1 MRWQRSISISSV
13 ISNLF
18 LVIFITSSLKFSQ
31 VLLYVSGMPSIRIL
45 LSRDLSSSHV
55 NFSMAKVGCKRSSTV
70 SLRSVSTFL
79 ISFLTLATL
88 SLSYPWVNTR
98 FLVMPITSCEILSS
112 RSLVFVSWEF
122 YRIYIYIK
130 NLYFKY
136 MGRNLRLNKITCN
149 GVAQNMGF
157 TNEMFTKVTF
167 LSFFLLC
174 KIYTLNNI
182 SA

>member
-1 MRWQRSISISSV
+1 
-13 ISNLF
+13 
-18 LVIFITSSLKFSQ
+18 
-31 VLLYVSGMPSIRIL
+31 
-45 LSRDLSSSHV
+45 
-55 NFSMAKVGCKRSSTV
+55 
-70 SLRSVSTFL
+70 
-79 ISFLTLATL
+79 
-88 SLSYPWVNTR
+88 
-98 FLVMPITSCEILSS
+98 MPITSCEILSS
-112 RSLVFVSWEF
+112 RICSLRVLS
-122 YRIYIYIK
+122 YIYIK

-167 LSFFLLC
+167 LSFFLLY